1 LVVVTKPETKE
12 PTMRSKA
19 KKIIPA
25 PRQAFASAVPPTP
38 AEEQVAAADWER
50 RGLLDRLVRR

>member
-1 LVVVTKPETKE
+1 
-12 PTMRSKA
+12 MRSEA

-25 PRQAFASAVPPTP
+25 PRQPFASAVPPTP
-38 AEEQVAAADWER
+38 AEEQVAVADWER